1 MSTPTTGGA
10 YAHSGTAVGA
20 NKLGT
25 TDWRQIVL
33 LYDRLL
39 AFQPAAVVRL
49 NRCVVPMEADALP
62 AALAEIDALS
72 DTLDGYRPLHAA
84 RSEVLRLCGN
94 VAGASAALCR
104 AIELSRSEDEQQ
116 WPEARRVPLF

>member
-10 YAHSGTAVGA
+10 YAHSSTAVGA
-20 NKLGT
+20 NEVGT

-39 AFQPAAVVRL
+39 AFQPTVLVWL
-49 NRCVVPMEADALP
+49 NRCVALVEAEALR

-72 DTLDGYRPLHAA
+72 DELDGYRPFHAA
-84 RSEVLRLCGN
+84 RAEVLRLCGN
-94 VAGASAALCR
+94 VDGASAALCR
-104 AIELSRSEDEQQ
+104 AIELSRSVDEQR
-116 WPEARRVPLF
+116 WLAARRGPLF